1 MAILRKV
8 SGVYQDI
15 SGLSKKVSGVVSDAD
30 SAWVKENGVWVE
42 KWANWSPIIDKDLVL
57 YDGTPTGFVD
67 LVVQSA
73 LNFEYVTKAIE
84 KGYANVQ
91 MIGEIRCFTGTL
103 REIFASRPFGETY
116 VISCYRGIESDPMR
130 YKLEDVGQYYSLSQ
144 ENTELYDFDFRLS
157 RLSAV
162 VTSSQPNLS
171 YRVYIPPTEGKRIQ
185 VKIVRLECK

>member
-1 MAILRKV
+1 MVNAKINGQIVTPSTFKAKINGQIVNPTALRIKV
-8 SGVYQDI
+8 NGS
-15 SGLSKKVSGVVSDAD
+15 
-30 SAWVKENGVWVE
+30 WVDVWE
-42 KWANWSPIIDKDLVL
+42 NWSPQVDVNKIL
-57 YDGTPTGFVD
+57 YDGTPNGFVD

-116 VISCYRGIESDPMR
+116 VISCYRGIESDPMQ
-130 YKLEDVGQYYSLSQ
+130 YNLEDVGQYYSLSQ
-144 ENTELYDFDFRLS
+144 NNTALYDFDFRLS

-162 VTSSQPNLS
+162 VTSYQPNLS
-171 YRVYIPPTEGKRIQ
+171 YRVHIPPTEGKRIQ